1 MFPDNDKTDNKGELV
16 GESSESK
23 PLTLPEEGESPAPA
37 LGLFLIYYW
46 SLFFCLYLLF
56 FNFLGSGLLSFDTL
70 SDSAVSEEDSKCLT
84 GAGEAANPL
93 SNSLGET
100 VEKVKSLK
108 EPTVQEQGNIPTGEQ
123 EHTGSDGSVPQVNI
137 RTIPSLSKGEV
148 ADEKLVLRSVKF
160 DVPYEQSLDTGCV

>member
-1 MFPDNDKTDNKGELV
+1 MI
-16 GESSESK
+16 
-23 PLTLPEEGESPAPA
+23 A
-37 LGLFLIYYW
+37 FLL
-46 SLFFCLYLLF
+46 SLFYLFTF
-56 FNFLGSGLLSFDTL
+56 FLGGVLGSGLLSFDTL